1 MGADLVVN
9 VKKTNLFDFIMKE
22 TENFGIGRLKV
33 KYLINVINLIYR
45 IAECSGA
52 TEMVNS

>member
-9 VKKTNLFDFIMKE
+9 VTKTNLFDFIMKE
-22 TENFGIGRLKV
+22 TDNFGIG
-33 KYLINVINLIYR
+33 R

-52 TEMVNS
+52 PEMVNS